1 MHEAL
6 AAHLLPPRVAATRA
20 AVRVNAAKILGDIP
34 DYHTTPVQA
43 AQRANAAHV
52 NTLVRY
58 HLVPAPRRNALMA
71 RMFVRGV
78 DDVRPGTLLGEDGML
93 VTLPVRTKTV
103 AVSRID

>member
-1 MHEAL
+1 M
-6 AAHLLPPRVAATRA
+6 
-20 AVRVNAAKILGDIP
+20 
-34 DYHTTPVQA
+34 
-43 AQRANAAHV
+43 
-52 NTLVRY
+52 NTLVLY
-58 HLVPAPRRNALMA
+58 HLVPAPRNALMA

>member
-1 MHEAL
+1 MVIDL
-6 AAHLLPPRVAATRA
+6 D
-20 AVRVNAAKILGDIP
+20 KIAG
-34 DYHTTPVQA
+34 
-43 AQRANAAHV
+43 
-52 NTLVRY
+52 
-58 HLVPAPRRNALMA
+58 RRNALMA